1 MTCEDKI
8 RSDNMIEFYFSIQ
21 HALSHVIDDRTTNC
35 WSLKISIDVI
45 FYYLTNLLRLYNYLV
60 SLGNRF

>member
-21 HALSHVIDDRTTNC
+21 HALSYVIDDRTTNC
-35 WSLKISIDVI
+35 WSLEISIDVI
-45 FYYLTNLLRLYNYLV
+45 F
-60 SLGNRF
+60 FII

>member
-21 HALSHVIDDRTTNC
+21 HALSHVIDDHTTLNY
-35 WSLKISIDVI
+35 WIVQSNTIWAWKFQVI
-45 FYYLTNLLRLYNYLV
+45 LLFNELTTTSTIL
-60 SLGNRF
+60 